1 MLRMDFPRS
10 VQLRVIMQDEH
21 DIERRDGIR
30 RLFAVL
36 TARLEDAAT
45 LAAEGQ
51 GREVSAETSAEL
63 AAQIQEI
70 AGHCMAITEALELL
84 NREE

>member
-1 MLRMDFPRS
+1 
-10 VQLRVIMQDEH
+10 VQLRVPMDERRN
-21 DIERRDGIR
+21 IERRNCIR
-30 RLFAVL
+30 RLFAIL

-51 GREVSAETSAEL
+51 GRDVPAESAVEL

-70 AGHCMAITEALELL
+70 TVQSMAITEAIELL
-84 NREE
+84 NREEEWRLHRTIR

>member
-1 MLRMDFPRS
+1 MLRMDFSRT
-10 VQLRVIMQDEH
+10 VQLRVPMQGGH
-21 DIERRDGIR
+21 DIERRDCVC

-36 TARLEDAAT
+36 TARLEDVAT

-51 GREVSAETSAEL
+51 GRDVPAETSTQL
-63 AAQIQEI
+63 AAEINEI
-70 AGHCMAITEALELL
+70 AGHCVAITEAIELL

>member
-1 MLRMDFPRS
+1 MLRMDFRRS
-10 VQLRVIMQDEH
+10 MQLRVPMDERR
-21 DIERRDGIR
+21 DIERRNCAR

-51 GREVSAETSAEL
+51 GRDVVAETSTQLAEE
-63 AAQIQEI
+63 INEI
-70 AGHCMAITEALELL
+70 ASHCVAITEAIELL
-84 NREE
+84 NTEE

>member
-1 MLRMDFPRS
+1 MDER
-10 VQLRVIMQDEH
+10 RN
-21 DIERRDGIR
+21 IERRNCIR
-30 RLFAVL
+30 RLFAIL

-51 GREVSAETSAEL
+51 GRDVPAESAVEL

-70 AGHCMAITEALELL
+70 TVQSMAITEAIELL
-84 NREE
+84 NREEEWRLHRTIR

>member
-1 MLRMDFPRS
+1 M
-10 VQLRVIMQDEH
+10 QLRVPMDERRN
-21 DIERRDGIR
+21 IERRNCIR
-30 RLFAVL
+30 RLFAIL

-51 GREVSAETSAEL
+51 GRDVPAESAVEL

-70 AGHCMAITEALELL
+70 TVQSMAITEAIELL
-84 NREE
+84 NREEEWRLHRTIR

>member
-21 DIERRDGIR
+21 DIERRDCIR

-51 GREVSAETSAEL
+51 GREVSAEASVEL
-63 AAQIQEI
+63 SAQIQEI
-70 AGHCMAITEALELL
+70 AGHCVAITEAIELL
-84 NREE
+84 NSEE

>member
-1 MLRMDFPRS
+1 MLHMDFTGSMR
-10 VQLRVIMQDEH
+10 LRAPMDGGH
-21 DIERRDGIR
+21 DIERRDCIR

-51 GREVSAETSAEL
+51 GRDVSAETSTQL
-63 AAQIQEI
+63 AAEI
-70 AGHCMAITEALELL
+70 HDIAAHCVAITEAIELL
-84 NREE
+84 NRDE

>member
-1 MLRMDFPRS
+1 MDFPRS

-21 DIERRDGIR
+21 DIERRDCIC

-51 GREVSAETSAEL
+51 GRKVSAEASVEL

-70 AGHCMAITEALELL
+70 AAQCMAITEAIELL
-84 NREE
+84 CQQA

>member
-1 MLRMDFPRS
+1 MLCMDFTCS
-10 VQLRVIMQDEH
+10 MQLRVIMQDEH
-21 DIERRDGIR
+21 ESERRDCIR
-30 RLFAVL
+30 RLVAVL

-45 LAAEGQ
+45 LAADGQ
-51 GREVSAETSAEL
+51 GRDVSAETSMQL

-70 AGHCMAITEALELL
+70 AAHCAALTEAIELL